1 MDSAPRQWWIH
12 HSSAEERPIQ
22 SAARICFRATSEFCN
37 RAAQGNEALKA
48 VMMAVAAASSIGLQ
62 LSPWKTV
69 KLL

>member
-1 MDSAPRQWWIH
+1 VDPSFLRGGTPYSVCCAH
-12 HSSAEERPIQ
+12 
-22 SAARICFRATSEFCN
+22 CFRATSEFCN